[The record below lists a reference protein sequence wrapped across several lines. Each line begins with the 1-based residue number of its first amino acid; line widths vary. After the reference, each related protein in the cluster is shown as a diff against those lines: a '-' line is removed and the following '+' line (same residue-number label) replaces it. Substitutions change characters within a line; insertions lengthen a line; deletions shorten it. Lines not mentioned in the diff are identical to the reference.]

1 MLLGIIIIIQNK
13 AEPFKDT
20 VMGWVFKQI
29 LCPLYEKYNYIYSF
43 RVTFLQLVT
52 ITLLKMSQKHVAPSA
67 KYWLIL

>member
-1 MLLGIIIIIQNK
+1 
-13 AEPFKDT
+13 
-20 VMGWVFKQI
+20 MGWVFKQI